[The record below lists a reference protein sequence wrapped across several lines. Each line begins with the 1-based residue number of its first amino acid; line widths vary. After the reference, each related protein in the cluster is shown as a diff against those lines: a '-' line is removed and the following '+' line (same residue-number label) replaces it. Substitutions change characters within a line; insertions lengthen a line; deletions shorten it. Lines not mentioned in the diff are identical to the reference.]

1 MENKKELKIILRFLN
16 LICINRCS
24 FAVITAQMER
34 DVFTGNLIKKMD
46 MTDSIVIIIEVITTR
61 LTEKDVLVIRN

>member
-1 MENKKELKIILRFLN
+1 
-16 LICINRCS
+16 
-24 FAVITAQMER
+24 MER